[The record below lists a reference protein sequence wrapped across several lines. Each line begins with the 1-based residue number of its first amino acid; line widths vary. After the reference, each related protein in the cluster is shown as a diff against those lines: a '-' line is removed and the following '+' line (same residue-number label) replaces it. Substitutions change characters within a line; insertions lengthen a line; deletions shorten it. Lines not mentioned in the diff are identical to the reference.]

1 MMSCSLFGVIVSGVG
16 LSAAEKTTLIQ
27 LEASSILKESP
38 TRRAVVPK
46 RAYRSSAIDDL
57 TWGQLLAGL
66 PAHKR
71 LNCLLSIPAKRT
83 VFEARFV
90 Q

>member
-1 MMSCSLFGVIVSGVG
+1 MSLGDVLFGVIVSGVG

-46 RAYRSSAIDDL
+46 RAYRSSAMSTLDSGETYSL
-57 TWGQLLAGL
+57 
-66 PAHKR
+66 
-71 LNCLLSIPAKRT
+71 
-83 VFEARFV
+83 EARFV